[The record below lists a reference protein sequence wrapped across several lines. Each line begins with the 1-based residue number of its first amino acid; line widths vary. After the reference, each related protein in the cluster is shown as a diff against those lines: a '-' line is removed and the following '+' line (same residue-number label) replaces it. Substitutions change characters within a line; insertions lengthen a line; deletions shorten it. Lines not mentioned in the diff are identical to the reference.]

1 MSENNLYKTFGN
13 DESGAFCRFGEP
25 RLHVGDG
32 RFSLNSRYCHS
43 SGRRVKLLEVQCSA
57 ILALL
62 LGNKVSLAAVI
73 SVIHRTS
80 NTCISQRIR
89 SPSQLKILAQ
99 DTTTYEG
106 EKKFILA
113 LVGNLKET
121 EHLEDLGIDRIII
134 LKCILNTIPG
144 VTKPWP
150 ASHMWL
156 FDI

>member
-1 MSENNLYKTFGN
+1 MSENNLYKTLGN

-32 RFSLNSRYCHS
+32 RFSLKSRYCHS
-43 SGRRVKLLEVQCSA
+43 SGRRVILLEVQCSA

-80 NTCISQRIR
+80 STCISQRIR

-99 DTTTYEG
+99 DTTVELYLYSPSG
-106 EKKFILA
+106 PSWP
-113 LVGNLKET
+113 V
-121 EHLEDLGIDRIII
+121 LGRTLLYMLCNSENKVMICVYINER
-134 LKCILNTIPG
+134 CR
-144 VTKPWP
+144 
-150 ASHMWL
+150 
-156 FDI
+156 